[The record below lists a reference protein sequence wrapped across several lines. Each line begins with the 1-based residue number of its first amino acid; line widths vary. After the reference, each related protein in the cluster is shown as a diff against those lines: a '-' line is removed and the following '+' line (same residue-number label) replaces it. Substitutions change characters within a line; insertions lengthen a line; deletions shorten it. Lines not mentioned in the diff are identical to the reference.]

1 MNENHRF
8 DCEGLNS
15 NSVGTRRLDLAR
27 KSMTDCKIGTASEQ
41 GSMCEKD
48 AQQAI
53 VESNLF
59 VFSELHSN
67 MVQRRKD
74 SGLTASQF
82 GSRAGLTTQ
91 GVTQFEVRPWESNL
105 SVTLLYLMGVGIAT
119 KIEID
124 LDQTWSSTKATQ
136 RLSS

>member
-1 MNENHRF
+1 M
-8 DCEGLNS
+8 
-15 NSVGTRRLDLAR
+15 
-27 KSMTDCKIGTASEQ
+27 KSMTDSKAGTTAEL
-41 GSMCEKD
+41 GSAIRKD
-48 AQQAI
+48 AQQSI
-53 VESNLF
+53 IETNLF
-59 VFSELHSN
+59 VFSALHSK

-74 SGLTASQF
+74 SGLTASEF

-105 SVTLLYLMGVGIAT
+105 SVTLLYMMGVGIAT

-124 LDQTWSSTKATQ
+124 LDQTWNNTKTTQ